1 MSTLPPSVSYRPQNT
16 TVQPANPYARPSRAD
31 KANEM
36 MTTVVPSA
44 ISTGIKGIG
53 ALQAGSTVA
62 STSTSASGATVAT
75 AAGTGTK
82 VLGAAA
88 STATIV
94 GGIYGAYDLIAN
106 WGASTPA
113 QGASSGMAVG
123 AAFGTIIGGPG
134 FGTAIGAAIG
144 TIAGGLIGAIQSGK
158 HKDQKVRDQMREALV
173 NAGILNSD
181 YKLPLADGTMYNMGL
196 DGGPRAE
203 FGGRRPYEI
212 DSSNPLTKYAIS
224 WVNPLVEL
232 LAQGNPKL
240 KSDFVGYFTNAALT
254 NAKSLDD
261 VRKNVNLFVQR
272 FGLTDES
279 LAQAITKAAQSG
291 AIPPDVAGAYING
304 IQERAN
310 PSFMG
315 SLDSGASA
323 TQPME
328 QSNPVEQRAPAQ

>member
-1 MSTLPPSVSYRPQNT
+1 
-16 TVQPANPYARPSRAD
+16 VQAANPYARPTRAD

-44 ISTGIKGIG
+44 IATGIKGLE

-62 STSTSASGATVAT
+62 SASTSASGATVAT

-123 AAFGTIIGGPG
+123 AALGTVIGGPG

-144 TIAGGLIGAIQSGK
+144 TIAGGLIGAIQAGK

-173 NAGILNSD
+173 NAGILDSD
-181 YKLPLADGTMYNMGL
+181 YKLPLADGTMYNMGR

-203 FGGRRPYEI
+203 FGGLRPYEI
-212 DSSNPLTKYAIS
+212 DSSNPLAKYAIS

-232 LAQGNPKL
+232 IAQGNPKL
-240 KSDFVGYFTNAALT
+240 KADFVGYFTNAALT

-279 LAQAITKAAQSG
+279 LAQAITKGAQSG
-291 AIPPDVAGAYING
+291 ALAPDVAAAYING
-304 IQERAN
+304 IQERNN

-315 SLDSGASA
+315 SSDPKA
-323 TQPME
+323 TAPQQVGQG
-328 QSNPVEQRAPAQ
+328 QSVEQQEPAK